1 MVDENSELQLIIEK
15 PGKGMEPSNLVNVM
29 VHLHTD
35 PKKLLQYAD
44 GVESRR
50 DDVYECALDAMV
62 RDKNKIKVVPYAG
75 FWTAIKYPWH
85 IFTVVRRFLD
95 ESEGYISPSA
105 NISDKAVIEG
115 KVIMSDNVRVFENA
129 VIRGPVYIGPNS
141 VIGNGSLVRDY
152 SHIGANCVV
161 GYSTRV
167 KNSYIGDG
175 CWFHMSYIGDSIIA
189 EGCSFG
195 AGTTLANFR
204 FDEGNISVRI
214 GDELVDTGL
223 DKLGAI
229 IGSNSR
235 TGINASVLPGIR
247 IGPNSVIGPHVCL
260 AEDLEQG
267 KFAVAEPRYRV
278 MSNKIRVNNQENANG
293 GRSLKNR
300 SGGRITHPTE
310 ILPLHSVQGQNDSK

>member
-1 MVDENSELQLIIEK
+1 MKSYYPGGCLVVDENSELQLIIEK

-152 SHIGANCVV
+152 SHIGAN
-161 GYSTRV
+161 
-167 KNSYIGDG
+167 
-175 CWFHMSYIGDSIIA
+175 
-189 EGCSFG
+189 
-195 AGTTLANFR
+195 
-204 FDEGNISVRI
+204 
-214 GDELVDTGL
+214 
-223 DKLGAI
+223 
-229 IGSNSR
+229 
-235 TGINASVLPGIR
+235 
-247 IGPNSVIGPHVCL
+247 
-260 AEDLEQG
+260 
-267 KFAVAEPRYRV
+267 
-278 MSNKIRVNNQENANG
+278 
-293 GRSLKNR
+293 
-300 SGGRITHPTE
+300 
-310 ILPLHSVQGQNDSK
+310 